1 MSHLLIS
8 KYALRSA
15 RYQNS
20 TMIDI
25 CDIQLIGT
33 RLEQEGL
40 IINLSKEYYQQEIIE
55 KSRAR
60 ELLKICSIAN
70 LVGKQIV
77 ELALE
82 LGLAKRVSVK
92 MIAGVPF
99 LMIYK
104 F

>member
-1 MSHLLIS
+1 MSHPLIP
-8 KYALRSA
+8 KYALRRA
-15 RYQNS
+15 RYQNLI
-20 TMIDI
+20 MIDI
-25 CDIQLIGT
+25 CDIQLIGA
-33 RLEQEGL
+33 RLEEEGL

-60 ELLKICSIAN
+60 ELLKICGIAN

-82 LGLAKRVSVK
+82 IGMAKKVSVR
-92 MIAGVPF
+92 MISGVPF